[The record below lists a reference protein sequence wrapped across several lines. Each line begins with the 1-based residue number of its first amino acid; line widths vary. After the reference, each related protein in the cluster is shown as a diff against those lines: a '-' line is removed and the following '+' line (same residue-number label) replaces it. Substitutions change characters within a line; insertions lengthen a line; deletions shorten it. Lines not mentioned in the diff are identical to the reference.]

1 MVMSSAYVVMWMSRG
16 GGVGLTCRWGSMG
29 RLTEKTVE

>member
-16 GGVGLTCRWGSMG
+16 GVGRSSVILFI
-29 RLTEKTVE
+29 VIA